1 MLLGAIGLA
10 LSPSHL
16 RLAPSGPSFT
26 ATPEPAGSPSDPV
39 LLRGEDRGFISL
51 LGKCCVQGLP
61 PPLLGGGADGLSVSI
76 TALAPPCFHSP
87 YPSFGVTHTKEAWS
101 LLAGLRVVKLRPG
114 FPQTPPA
121 LGRSQAQVEM
131 EDYGEDEDDKD
142 DEDDE
147 DDEDDGDDGLGEGT
161 EFSRFSLA
169 SEGPP
174 ER

>member
-1 MLLGAIGLA
+1 MTLCFSVEKIGVLFRYWGNA
-10 LSPSHL
+10 VFKVCLPLCWGEGQTACLSASPL
-16 RLAPSGPSFT
+16 WP
-26 ATPEPAGSPSDPV
+26 PA
-39 LLRGEDRGFISL
+39 
-51 LGKCCVQGLP
+51 
-61 PPLLGGGADGLSVSI
+61 
-76 TALAPPCFHSP
+76 PCFHSP

-114 FPQTPPA
+114 FPQTPPI
-121 LGRSQAQVEM
+121 LGRSQAQVEK
-131 EDYGEDEDDKD
+131 EDHGEDEDDKD

-147 DDEDDGDDGLGEGT
+147 DDEDDGDDGLGEGA